1 MIYFR
6 SHLAVLIASAVVS
19 LAASPAAF
27 ADKPVHQVSGGGSAP
42 IPDEPM
48 ESYGFQAQIGADG
61 DVKGKAVFQ
70 FRPQDAKFFGDI
82 TCLHVN
88 GNDAWLGGELTRI
101 DVEGFPPLPIYF
113 VWMVR
118 DNGQGAASVSDQ
130 VGPLLISL
138 NPNRAATCT
147 MEPVPDP
154 PVPLTDLTNGN
165 IKVN

>member
-1 MIYFR
+1 M
-6 SHLAVLIASAVVS
+6 VVEMQ
-19 LAASPAAF
+19 AA
-27 ADKPVHQVSGGGSAP
+27 GW
-42 IPDEPM
+42 
-48 ESYGFQAQIGADG
+48 
-61 DVKGKAVFQ
+61 
-70 FRPQDAKFFGDI
+70 FGDPLGQ
-82 TCLHVN
+82 TNYPYPNAQPVN
-88 GNDAWLGGELTRI
+88 FGFVQLYQAYVTVEGGTFDFTVLKLSESGYEVLGRAGDAWLGGELTRI

>member
-48 ESYGFQAQIGADG
+48 ESYGFQAQIDADG

-138 NPNRAATCT
+138 NPNRASTCT

>member
-48 ESYGFQAQIGADG
+48 ESYGFQAQIDADG

-147 MEPVPDP
+147 MEPFPDP

>member
-6 SHLAVLIASAVVS
+6 SHLAVLTALALVS

-27 ADKPVHQVSGGGSAP
+27 ADKPVHKVSGGGSAP

-48 ESYGFQAQIGADG
+48 ESYGFQAQIDADG

-88 GNDAWLGGELTRI
+88 GKDAWLGGELTRI

-138 NPNRAATCT
+138 NPDRADTCT
-147 MEPVPDP
+147 MEPAP

-165 IKVN
+165 IKVD

>member
-6 SHLAVLIASAVVS
+6 SYRAVLIALAVVS

-27 ADKPVHQVSGGGSAP
+27 ADQPVHKASGGGSAP

-48 ESYGFQAQIGADG
+48 ESYGFQAQIDADG

-70 FRPQDAKFFGDI
+70 FRPQEAKFFGDI

-88 GNDAWLGGELTRI
+88 GNDAWLGGELTKI

-130 VGPLLISL
+130 VGQLLLSL
-138 NPNRAATCT
+138 NPGRADTCT
-147 MEPVPDP
+147 TEPVPP
-154 PVPLTDLTNGN
+154 MPLTDLTNGN
-165 IKVN
+165 IKVD